1 MIYLKDGN
9 VPLNLAYDDDIV
21 QEANSTYQL
30 SFKFPLTDG
39 KWHLLKREVFLLAD
53 DLHGEQEFFI
63 FEVKK
68 AKGHVQVYAKQ
79 VATLLNYYSINTIS
93 VDRVPGQTAMTA
105 LAGSI
110 KRNCPFTFFSD
121 IMDRHT
127 FNESN
132 VSVMDALV
140 KDKHSIVGQW
150 GGDLVR
156 DKYQVKLLKNGG
168 IENESLFMYKKNL
181 SSYEETENINN
192 LKTRLHLKKTIQ
204 GQSEGEA
211 DRVIAVTVDSPLIN
225 QYSQIYETDIE
236 VNDQDVTDVASLT
249 AYGKRYFSSTLCDL
263 VENSINLDV
272 KGKSDVSVK
281 MFDTVSVFHEQF
293 DIDLRLK
300 ITSYHFGPMSKRLKS
315 IGFGKMSQTFG
326 STVASMVAGSVD
338 KATGRLSASFEQKLQ
353 KEIDNANRHFDAEF
367 DKRVEVINDGI
378 EQAKVEAELYADNI
392 KQSIDA
398 EIDAVNQSM
407 QAQSEEHDRQVA
419 DILSKTQSV
428 ESLANQAKT
437 DAASAITQA
446 LLSKDEAIADAR
458 AQVATVSQALNT
470 AKTDLQNQVNT
481 IDAKAVKVQ
490 SDANAL
496 RTDLNQQAQTLLSQ
510 AQAQT
515 ALTNRVASVET
526 LADGTKTTVAELSKT
541 VSKATGDIAS
551 VSSRTKTV
559 EDTLSQTRTQY
570 EALTQ
575 TVNTQTGQ
583 IESINRKTA
592 DLQSGIDGVTERF
605 DSLQVGGENLLLNA
619 GFEGATDSTATFTVG
634 GVTYIAKR
642 IPNWYDLY
650 NSGIANPTTSYHAIY
665 RESFEGKGPVIEFN
679 ESDGSR
685 NWKAISAILDTKS
698 LTVGGNY
705 MFSAD
710 IYSTGT
716 GTKIWFGFYY
726 YNKNG
731 VRNFHSGQTTINI
744 STINKWHR
752 VAGQIKLNEDIDLS
766 RYTNFYIY
774 AYNFE
779 SNSILYLTKPKLENG
794 TVATAFSLA
803 QETIR
808 SEIAEYRHTADQNY
822 AGLQSTVSTLDGKI
836 TQNKTEANQTATQ
849 LSNRLTSLE
858 IYKDGESTRA
868 QAYFEAS
875 KTETAKQI
883 TAERTAIANNYVAKS
898 VYDEDVRGTT
908 LKLNEIKSTA
918 DTAKRNLAT
927 YQNTV
932 DRKLEELAS
941 STQTLDGKISTAS
954 AKVDTVA
961 GQIRTEISNV
971 EGKIPTSIGGRNLAQ
986 KTSSDWSTPYTSFYG
1001 TTNNCPSL
1009 YKVLID
1015 DLAVGDTL
1023 KSRIV
1028 LKYTN
1033 IIPAS
1038 GRTATIWL
1046 QGYGNITGWNA
1057 GAYNGSPAKP
1067 ISGSGEMVFEHEFK
1081 ITADH
1086 LKNAYWNW
1094 QFRTDY
1100 IASGSLQWK
1109 LAKVEKGNVFTGWYQ
1124 ASEDL
1129 IDELSSVKT
1138 TITQTASGVEQLS
1151 TSLATTDNKITTAE
1165 TKISQL
1171 ISDVSSKVSQSEYNT
1186 LTGRVSSA
1194 ETSITQNADEISKR
1208 LTSTQVESAI
1218 TGKGYQTKS
1227 DVDSNITGRGYITNS
1242 ALQPYALSTTVQ
1254 NLVKETADSFSRT
1267 ISETRGL
1274 IPSNVGTRNLLKGTK
1289 DLSGND
1295 AKNFNT
1301 SDKYLDFNIAR
1312 SRPTTGYSDT
1322 FSAYTTIPVTA
1333 NDYIISF
1340 YAKSDVDGATLYCHF
1355 YNPSTT
1361 TKAESSTG
1369 YKGGSSDG
1377 LARVQVTT
1385 EWQRYWVKW
1394 SQSKTDT
1401 VKKVI
1406 IGRNN
1411 SADGIKIIEVAGV
1424 ALYEGALNKGHFD
1437 APEDLATV
1445 TALHSVRDTVDSHTR
1460 TIGAVGTSGSILD
1473 NVSKVTQ
1480 TANGLVQEVSGA
1492 NGLKTQVS
1500 TLAGSWAVK
1509 NLTNSGTVLNQLNL
1523 NKDGSVK
1530 IDGKLVQITGT
1541 TYIQDGV
1548 ISSAKIAN
1556 LDAGKITTGTLN
1568 AARIKA
1574 NSIDGSKIVF
1584 DQAFFNG
1591 LTANQAYL
1599 KELFAKDAF
1608 ITSVQAVA
1616 VSAKQIAGGIA
1627 KALNGGMDVN
1637 FDESKI
1643 NFYTN
1648 VAAIRRIYTGHPTQ
1662 FIKFETEGNYSR
1674 TIIGSNRNGGEVFNS
1689 ATFAG
1694 VVVENTNNINTEDN
1708 VRIYG
1713 DSTLLRHAQGDVGWN
1728 INSVTQRIVPA
1739 NMNAESEIWSKHFV
1753 APDKNSKPV
1762 RLDTAVAALWD
1773 IWNHIIYNNFEFN
1786 EALRTHI
1793 KARRDNWKFELN
1805 L

>member
-9 VPLNLAYDDDIV
+9 IPLNLAYDDDIV

-39 KWHLLKREVFLLAD
+39 KWNLLRREVFLLAD

-79 VATLLNYYSINTIS
+79 VATLLNYYSINSIS
-93 VDRVPGQTAMTA
+93 VDRVPGQTVMTA
-105 LAGSI
+105 LAGSV
-110 KRNCPFTFFSD
+110 KRPCPFTFFSD
-121 IMDRHT
+121 ILDRHT

-132 VSVMDALV
+132 VSVMAALA

-181 SSYEETENINN
+181 SSYEESENINN
-192 LKTRLHLKKTIQ
+192 LKTRLHLKKTIK

-211 DRVIAVTVDSPLIN
+211 DRVIAVTVDSPLIG
-225 QYSQIYETDIE
+225 QYRQIYEADIE

-281 MFDTVSVFHEQF
+281 MFDMVSVFHERF
-293 DIDLRLK
+293 DVDLRLK
-300 ITSYHFGPMSKRLKS
+300 ISSYHFGPMSKRLKS
-315 IGFGKMSQTFG
+315 IGFGKVSQSFG

-367 DKRVEVINDGI
+367 DKRVESINDGI
-378 EQAKVEAELYADNI
+378 EQAQAEAERYADAI
-392 KQSIDA
+392 KQ
-398 EIDAVNQSM
+398 EIDTEIAQVNQSM
-407 QAQSEEHDRQVA
+407 QSQEQEHDREVA
-419 DILSKTQSV
+419 NILSKTQSV
-428 ESLANQAKT
+428 ESLANQAKA
-437 DAASAITQA
+437 DAANAIARANQVKT
-446 LLSKDEAIADAR
+446 EAIADAR
-458 AQVATVSQALNT
+458 AQVATVNQALNT
-470 AKTDLQNQVNT
+470 AKTELQSAIASADQ
-481 IDAKAVKVQ
+481 KARDSQ
-490 SDANAL
+490 ASATAL
-496 RTDLNQQAQTLLSQ
+496 RNDLNLQASKILAQ

-515 ALTNRVASVET
+515 ALTNRVSTVET
-526 LADGTKTTVAELSKT
+526 LADGTRSTVAELSRT
-541 VSKATGDIAS
+541 MQEATQNIAS
-551 VSSRTKTV
+551 VTSRTRTV

-605 DSLQVGGENLLLNA
+605 ENLRVGGTNLFKNSDFSQGEKNWHKLPEIHNEATGKYVRLPAHLWKMAQFVEVEQGEDYVISLYAKKISESSSSPRLNIKFDSLHNEDTDYVEITKTDWKRFIFKFRAKKSGKELVYFLNRNGIEVDIKNIKMEKGLL
-619 GFEGATDSTATFTVG
+619 ATDYS
-634 GVTYIAKR
+634 
-642 IPNWYDLY
+642 L
-650 NSGIANPTTSYHAIY
+650 SY
-665 RESFEGKGPVIEFN
+665 
-679 ESDGSR
+679 
-685 NWKAISAILDTKS
+685 
-698 LTVGGNY
+698 
-705 MFSAD
+705 
-710 IYSTGT
+710 
-716 GTKIWFGFYY
+716 
-726 YNKNG
+726 
-731 VRNFHSGQTTINI
+731 
-744 STINKWHR
+744 
-752 VAGQIKLNEDIDLS
+752 ED
-766 RYTNFYIY
+766 Y
-774 AYNFE
+774 
-779 SNSILYLTKPKLENG
+779 
-794 TVATAFSLA
+794 
-803 QETIR
+803 R
-808 SEIAEYRHTADQNY
+808 SEIATYKRTAEESSAELSRQIQL
-822 AGLQSTVSTLDGKI
+822 ADGKAVEA
-836 TQNKTEANQTATQ
+836 KTYAQQTAEGFKT
-849 LSNRLTSLE
+849 RLESLE
-858 IYKDGESTRA
+858 TYKDGESTRA
-868 QAYFEAS
+868 SQYFTAS
-875 KTETAKQI
+875 RAETAKQLS
-883 TAERTAIANNYVAKS
+883 AERAAIATNYVAKS
-898 VYDEDVRGTT
+898 TYDENVRGTT

-918 DTAKRNLAT
+918 DTAKQNLAT
-927 YQNTV
+927 YQNTI
-932 DRKLEELAS
+932 DRKLEELTS
-941 STQTLDGKISTAS
+941 STQTLDGKINTAS

-961 GQIRTEISNV
+961 GQIRTEIGTV
-971 EGKIPTSIGGRNLAQ
+971 EAKIPTEAGGRNYILKSQAEISSTGRWVS
-986 KTSSDWSTPYTSFYG
+986 KPFNLSSDLLSNLSKIKTVTISCDVEGINVSALNSRKRYG
-1001 TTNNCPSL
+1001 LACSVEINGVVNYWEVWQTQDTTKKRISQTFTVPEG
-1009 YKVLID
+1009 KVITKFHSPTLWIQAAGD
-1015 DLAVGDTL
+1015 IKVSNPKIEFGRVPTDHTLA
-1023 KSRIV
+1023 
-1028 LKYTN
+1028 
-1033 IIPAS
+1033 P
-1038 GRTATIWL
+1038 
-1046 QGYGNITGWNA
+1046 
-1057 GAYNGSPAKP
+1057 
-1067 ISGSGEMVFEHEFK
+1067 
-1081 ITADH
+1081 
-1086 LKNAYWNW
+1086 
-1094 QFRTDY
+1094 
-1100 IASGSLQWK
+1100 
-1109 LAKVEKGNVFTGWYQ
+1109 
-1124 ASEDL
+1124 EDFAN
-1129 IDELSSVKT
+1129 ELSSVKT

-1151 TSLATTDNKITTAE
+1151 TSLATTDNKVTTAE
-1165 TKISQL
+1165 AKIRQL
-1171 ISDVSSKVSQSEYNT
+1171 ISDVSSKVSQTDYNT
-1186 LTGRVSSA
+1186 LTGRVDDA
-1194 ETSITQNADEISKR
+1194 ETAITQNATEISKR
-1208 LTSTQVESAI
+1208 LTKTQVDKAI
-1218 TGKGYQTKS
+1218 TDKGFQTASQVDTAIAGKGYQTKS
-1227 DVDSNITGRGYITNS
+1227 DVDNNITGRGYITSS

-1254 NLVKETADSFSRT
+1254 NLVKETAGSFERQIT
-1267 ISETRGL
+1267 ETRGL
-1274 IPSNVGTRNLLKGTK
+1274 IPSNAGTRNLLKGTK

-1295 AKNFNT
+1295 AKSFNT

-1355 YNPSTT
+1355 YNPNTT

-1369 YKGGSSDG
+1369 YKSGSSDG

-1445 TALHSVRDTVDSHTR
+1445 TALHNVNDTVDSHTR
-1460 TIGAVGTSGSILD
+1460 TIGAVGTTGSILD

-1480 TANGLVQEVSGA
+1480 TAAGLVQEVSGT

-1500 TLAGSWAVK
+1500 TLAGSYAIK
-1509 NLTNSGTVLNQLNL
+1509 SLTKAGDVLGQINL
-1523 NKDGSVK
+1523 NRDGSIK
-1530 IDGKLVQITGT
+1530 LDGSLVQITGK

-1548 ISSAKIAN
+1548 ISAAKIGD
-1556 LDAGKITTGTLN
+1556 LDAGKIKTGTLD

-1574 NSIDGSKIVF
+1574 NSIDGSKLVF
-1584 DQAFFNG
+1584 DQAFVNKM
-1591 LTANQAYL
+1591 TANEALFKQ
-1599 KELFAKDAF
+1599 LFAQSAF

-1694 VVVENTNNINTEDN
+1694 IVVENTNNINTEDN

-1713 DSTLLRHAQGDVGWN
+1713 DNTLLRHAQGDVGWN

-1786 EALRTHI
+1786 AALRTHI